1 MFALEE
7 GSTYGRKEKK
17 KTKQTG
23 ILKFRFEFVVCFG
36 GFFELD

>member
-17 KTKQTG
+17 KNKTDRN
-23 ILKFRFEFVVCFG
+23 IEVPF
-36 GFFELD
+36 